1 MIAYFTIFGKIVLFL
16 LGTAFGLSLL
26 VFALALIIL
35 IIFLGIKIISLG
47 IKIIYH
53 LAGKQEP
60 KWLVTLSDLLE
71 NC

>member
-16 LGTAFGLSLL
+16 LGTAFGLFLL
-26 VFALALIIL
+26 ALAIALIVL
-35 IIFLGIKIISLG
+35 IISLG
-47 IKIIYH
+47 IKIVYY
-53 LAGKQEP
+53 LSGKQEP